1 MAKKRKQYS
10 AKFKAKVAIESI
22 QGMKTVPEL
31 ASQYEIHPTLINTW
45 KRQLLEDASTLFES
59 AKSKDKQDSDSQAQ
73 IDELYRQIGQLKVER
88 GFFSQALSGL
98 GLGERKAMVDAT
110 HDQLSIVRQCQLL
123 RVNRSTLYY
132 RPAKPSAANLTLLK
146 LIDQQYL
153 KTPFYGSRRMREYL
167 REQGYQVNRK
177 RVQRLMHQL
186 GLQAIYPKP
195 KLSKRHPDHTVYPY
209 LLRGVEI
216 VRVNQVWSTDITYLP
231 VLKGH
236 FYLVAIMDWFSRK
249 VLSWQVSNTMD
260 VQLCMAALNRALE
273 QYPKPEIFNSD
284 QGAQFTANAF
294 TQRLKQSDILISM
307 DGRGRCHDNIFI
319 ERLWRSVKWELIYIK
334 AFDDG
339 THLMK
344 EVKNWFN
351 FYNQIRPHQSLN
363 YRTPDEIYYEFDG
376 SC

>member
-1 MAKKRKQYS
+1 MCQDHSPLQAGLLVIFRLYCTPKS
-10 AKFKAKVAIESI
+10 APF
-22 QGMKTVPEL
+22 
-31 ASQYEIHPTLINTW
+31 
-45 KRQLLEDASTLFES
+45 
-59 AKSKDKQDSDSQAQ
+59 
-73 IDELYRQIGQLKVER
+73 
-88 GFFSQALSGL
+88 
-98 GLGERKAMVDAT
+98 T
-110 HDQLSIVRQCQLL
+110 HSQLSIVRQCQLL
-123 RVNRSTLYY
+123 GINRSTLYY
-132 RPAKPSAANLTLLK
+132 RPVEPSRDNLTLLK
-146 LIDQQYL
+146 LLDQQYL

-167 REQGYQVNRK
+167 REHGYRVNRK

-195 KLSKRHPDHTVYPY
+195 KLTKRHPDHTVYPY

-260 VQLCMAALNRALE
+260 VEFCMAALNTALE

-294 TQRLKQSDILISM
+294 TQRLKRADVLISM

-339 THLMK
+339 THLME

-363 YRTPDEIYYEFDG
+363 YRTPDEIYYESDG
-376 SC
+376 LC